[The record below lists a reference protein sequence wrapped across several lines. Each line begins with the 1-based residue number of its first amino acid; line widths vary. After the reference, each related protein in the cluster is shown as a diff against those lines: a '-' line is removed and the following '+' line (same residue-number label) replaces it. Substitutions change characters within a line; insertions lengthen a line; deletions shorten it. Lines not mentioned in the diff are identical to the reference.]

1 MVNEMGKGWKDKLPK
16 ALWAYRTAYKTPI
29 NMSPYQLVYVKSCH
43 SPEELKHGTITESSK
58 KSSRKETKFFY
69 STPKSSSLVKANFGV
84 SGKDCTPSSTH
95 HHMARSQF
103 RMMKVILL
111 R

>member
-1 MVNEMGKGWKDKLPK
+1 MPSFTNKEPKD
-16 ALWAYRTAYKTPI
+16 
-29 NMSPYQLVYVKSCH
+29 V
-43 SPEELKHGTITESSK
+43 TITESSK

-69 STPKSSSLVKANFGV
+69 STPKSNSSVKENFGV
-84 SGKDCTPSSTH
+84 SGKDHIPSSTR

-103 RMMKVILL
+103 KTTKVILL